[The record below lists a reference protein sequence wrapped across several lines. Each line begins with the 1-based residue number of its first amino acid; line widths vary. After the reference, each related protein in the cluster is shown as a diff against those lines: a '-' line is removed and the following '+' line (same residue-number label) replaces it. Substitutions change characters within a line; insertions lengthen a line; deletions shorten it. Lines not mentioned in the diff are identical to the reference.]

1 MKILPITM
9 EDTQNKLTVHAMG
22 YVMDTI
28 PEIDPNRRRPAIII
42 CPGGGYHRL
51 SPRESEPV
59 AIQML
64 ALGYQAFLLQYSVDA
79 ESFYPKQPIGSFSPL
94 CPSTCDGIHSGSRKN
109 RRRGLFSCRSLNLAA
124 HLSS

>member
-1 MKILPITM
+1 M

-64 ALGYQAFLLQYSVDA
+64 ALGYQAFILQYSVDA
-79 ESFYPKQPIGSFSPL
+79 ESFYPKQ
-94 CPSTCDGIHSGSRKN
+94 
-109 RRRGLFSCRSLNLAA
+109 LFQLA
-124 HLSS
+124 HLIRYVRQHAMEFTVDPEKIVVAGFSAVGHLT

>member
-42 CPGGGYHRL
+42 YPGGGYHRL

-64 ALGYQAFLLQYSVDA
+64 ALGYQAFLLQYSGDA
-79 ESFYPKQPIGSFSPL
+79 ESFYPKQ
-94 CPSTCDGIHSGSRKN
+94 
-109 RRRGLFSCRSLNLAA
+109 LFQLA
-124 HLSS
+124 HLVRYVRQHAMEFTVDPEKIVVAGFSAVGHLT

>member
-9 EDTQNKLTVHAMG
+9 EGTQNKLTVHAMG

-42 CPGGGYHRL
+42 YPGGGYHRL

-64 ALGYQAFLLQYSVDA
+64 TLGYQAFLLQYSVDA
-79 ESFYPKQPIGSFSPL
+79 ESFYQKQ
-94 CPSTCDGIHSGSRKN
+94 
-109 RRRGLFSCRSLNLAA
+109 LFQLA
-124 HLSS
+124 HLVRYVRQHAMEFTVDPEKIVVAGFSAVGHLT

>member
-42 CPGGGYHRL
+42 YPGGGYHRL

-79 ESFYPKQPIGSFSPL
+79 ESFYQKQ
-94 CPSTCDGIHSGSRKN
+94 
-109 RRRGLFSCRSLNLAA
+109 LFQLA
-124 HLSS
+124 HLIRYVRQHAMEFTVDPEKIVVAGFSAVGHLT

>member
-64 ALGYQAFLLQYSVDA
+64 ALGYQAFILQYSVDA
-79 ESFYPKQPIGSFSPL
+79 ESFYQKQ
-94 CPSTCDGIHSGSRKN
+94 
-109 RRRGLFSCRSLNLAA
+109 LFQLA
-124 HLSS
+124 HLIRYVRQHAMEFTVDPEKIVVAGFSAVGHLT

>member
-42 CPGGGYHRL
+42 YPGGGYHRL

-79 ESFYPKQPIGSFSPL
+79 ESFYPNQ
-94 CPSTCDGIHSGSRKN
+94 
-109 RRRGLFSCRSLNLAA
+109 LFQLA
-124 HLSS
+124 HLVRYVRQHAMEFTVDPEKIVVAGFSAVGHLT